1 MHGVIDTRPAGECR
15 ARLLLAH
22 GAGAPMDSDFM
33 NAISDLLAGQG
44 IAVRRFEFPYM
55 QKRRE
60 DGRKRPPDRA
70 PALLAAFA
78 GQLAGLPDDVPVL
91 VGGKSMGG
99 RMASM
104 LAVDHP
110 VAGVACLGY
119 PFHPPGKPEKL
130 RIAHFADIQA
140 PVLICQGERDSF
152 GTRAEVEAMTL
163 PPQVHVAWL
172 EDGNHDLK
180 PRKASGLSHEDNLQA
195 CAAAVGAFV
204 AGL

>member
-91 VGGKSMGG
+91 VGGGG
-99 RMASM
+99 CIRGRP
-104 LAVDHP
+104 LTR
-110 VAGVACLGY
+110 
-119 PFHPPGKPEKL
+119 PFGQGNSEK
-130 RIAHFADIQA
+130 
-140 PVLICQGERDSF
+140 RD
-152 GTRAEVEAMTL
+152 GHDNKDRTAETATG
-163 PPQVHVAWL
+163 H
-172 EDGNHDLK
+172 
-180 PRKASGLSHEDNLQA
+180 
-195 CAAAVGAFV
+195 
-204 AGL
+204 